1 MSFITCVCCIFTTL
15 TYAQWICSSDRWPCI
30 ADLNGIILYYY
41 IRVLYILFVVEML
54 YYYYYMLYYITLR
67 YPLNSSIYDQCIQ
80 QTVTSLPT
88 IPTNVM

>member
-1 MSFITCVCCIFTTL
+1 
-15 TYAQWICSSDRWPCI
+15 
-30 ADLNGIILYYY
+30 
-41 IRVLYILFVVEML
+41 ML